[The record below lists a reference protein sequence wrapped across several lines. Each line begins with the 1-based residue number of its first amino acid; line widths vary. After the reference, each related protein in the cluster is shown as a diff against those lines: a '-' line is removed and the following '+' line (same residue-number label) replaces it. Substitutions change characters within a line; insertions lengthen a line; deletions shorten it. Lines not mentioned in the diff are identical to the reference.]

1 MKRAPSSGVSWGGQ
15 HASTHSWPTVAFLS
29 EGVVPGYLG
38 EIHAISMD
46 MQAGRPITVM
56 RTEGAA
62 LPRRTLLVMTPT
74 PVNKD
79 RDAQILLEKSALLS
93 VIGCCLVINQVEQL
107 PTAGCLDQE
116 TRKKVRM
123 LVFCGPKSEVVTK
136 AVGILFPNL
145 GEAGLICTPESE
157 NAHGVAGQILNL
169 ASVI

>member
-62 LPRRTLLVMTPT
+62 LPEGRFSL
-74 PVNKD
+74 
-79 RDAQILLEKSALLS
+79 
-93 VIGCCLVINQVEQL
+93 
-107 PTAGCLDQE
+107 
-116 TRKKVRM
+116 
-123 LVFCGPKSEVVTK
+123 
-136 AVGILFPNL
+136 
-145 GEAGLICTPESE
+145 
-157 NAHGVAGQILNL
+157 
-169 ASVI
+169 